1 MKVKEIV
8 CESDEIL
15 HFKEDVQIE
24 VRCQSLIF
32 EVFGDYDI
40 NEVNLM
46 ITNSKGVVRDKMSLL
61 INASFHN
68 DEYRVVEL
76 SEKKKLYVV
85 ELGDDGYIEPT
96 LFLEIEG
103 RFKQKG
109 DYIKIFCMSGNSK
122 MATFFKTVKSVH
134 NSEIEIEE
142 DCKMIF
148 NYNDVDYIQ
157 TNTVNDTMEM
167 TAIYELKDNVLRKIL
182 DANKMTIVYLLKG
195 TKVGINKQTTIYRQ
209 ESEIVNNLV
218 EKVQLGEIKLSS
230 KVRNLM
236 VK

>member
-1 MKVKEIV
+1 MKIKEIV
-8 CESDEIL
+8 CRSKQEL
-15 HFKEDVQIE
+15 YFKEDVQIE
-24 VRCQSLIF
+24 IKCQTLIF

-40 NEVNLM
+40 DDVYLM
-46 ITNSKGVVRDKMSLL
+46 ITNDKGVVRDKMSLL
-61 INASFHN
+61 INASFNN

-76 SEKKKLYVV
+76 RENKKLYVV

-103 RFKQKG
+103 KFKDEG
-109 DYIKIFCMSGNSK
+109 DYIKIFCMSGTSK
-122 MATFFKTVKSVH
+122 MATYFKTIKSVH
-134 NSEIEIEE
+134 NSEIEVEE

-148 NYNDVDYIQ
+148 NYKDVDYIQ

-167 TAIYELKDNVLRKIL
+167 TAIYELKDNVLRKML
-182 DANKMTIVYLLKG
+182 EEHAMTIVYLLKG

-209 ESEIVNNLV
+209 ESQIVNNLI

-230 KVRNLM
+230 KVSNLM